1 MSPPTEVARDAM
13 RVAAVL
19 GIAATALAVPAVL
32 VSIGAA
38 AGFIAVAALAGS
50 SLARASNP
58 SGWLLLGLAIAGIV
72 VVVMFLLRVRAT
84 RRAASDRA
92 ALAADLVGLVD
103 VEEITTAM
111 LADIAELSSTEGGL
125 RAVSRARAVWR
136 LMRRLD
142 MEHHASRFE
151 RAKWFVPPE
160 VGTTWLLAQIVT
172 WGGLVAWVLVPT
184 VGGARL
190 AGWI

>member
-1 MSPPTEVARDAM
+1 M